1 MNIVMA
7 AYIESLGVKNS
18 IALVSNGQF
27 IDVARKIGIEVAV
40 PLRDSVVDSIISHL
54 YGKTVTG
61 IHTVNGS
68 ELEILEV
75 TISQEAEVNG
85 KALKEI
91 AESGKFL
98 VLLVKKVG
106 SEEFLIPDGNTVLK
120 TKDKV
125 VLITNADDNQHVM
138 EKFGTIE

>member
-1 MNIVMA
+1 MI
-7 AYIESLGVKNS
+7 
-18 IALVSNGQF
+18 IADEPTGAL
-27 IDVARKIGIEVAV
+27 DAETT
-40 PLRDSVVDSIISHL
+40 D
-54 YGKTVTG
+54 TV
-61 IHTVNGS
+61 
-68 ELEILEV
+68 LEMI
-75 TISQEAEVNG
+75 
-85 KALKEI
+85 KEI

-125 VLITNADDNQHVM
+125 VLITNSDDNQHVM